1 MRTLTRRR
9 MGAGLAAAALA
20 GGGPARAGGPL
31 FRDLPDLVIPPHL
44 QRITTHGHGRPGV
57 GGAAYRRCA
66 PGDPTAY
73 RTRSADGACWE
84 LAELQIT
91 PEQAGAAGDGRDDD
105 RDALMAAQ
113 ALARPLTL
121 TPGRNYKV
129 GSTLGLSVPVSGGGR
144 ISAGPGFRGEVLIHG
159 RPGFHLHD
167 VTLDGAGL
175 AAPAKKWL
183 GVGAPEGSA
192 IYLEGKADGSLA
204 GTQIDGVTV
213 RNTPGG
219 GLMARD
225 APGLRIRNFIA
236 EGVQTHTAFL
246 TGAVIELYRCDDGEV
261 RDCAIRNYGWKG
273 YSLGACKR
281 TVVIGC
287 TAQGGNPG
295 HAAHYIDGCEDCGY
309 TNCDHSGGGYA
320 AKASN
325 ALRAYF
331 HGYRS
336 SGSAGG
342 LQVQSCHDFEAR
354 DVVVSDSLGP
364 ALVVSASTAGPLVG
378 CQITGARA
386 SWSNAPGPEQIG
398 LMMTCNGAL
407 NTQLTGVRVQ
417 DLQVQGAFFGVHCRP
432 ASGSNV
438 ELDLEGV
445 RIEGAAQYGIVAYL
459 SALTVRGGTIDT
471 KGGFPA
477 LAILD
482 NVGAPG
488 GDIALSDL
496 VLSGGAGHEAL
507 VEVGAPTGRNA
518 AFASLSLV
526 GVTARGGRGLL
537 AAHLSG
543 GSADSPIRV
552 ELRDNRAVGLA
563 GANGVDVTF
572 ADGAKAEV
580 VASGNR
586 LRSAAGGL
594 GPLRVGPRS
603 ALVGTQLQGNRA
615 IVTVS

>member
-1 MRTLTRRR
+1 MKALTRRR
-9 MGAGLAAAALA
+9 MGAGLAAALA
-20 GGGPARAGGPL
+20 GGASARAGGPL
-31 FRDLPDLVIPPHL
+31 FRDLPNLMVPPHL

-91 PEQAGAAGDGRDDD
+91 PEQAGAAGNGRDDD
-105 RDALMAAQ
+105 REAMMAAQ

-121 TPGRNYKV
+121 TPGRNYRV
-129 GSTLGLSVPVSGGGR
+129 GSTLGLSVPISGGGR
-144 ISAGPGFRGEVLIHG
+144 ITAGPGFRGDVLIHG
-159 RPGFHLHD
+159 RPGFHLHN

-175 AAPAKKWL
+175 AAPARKWL

-192 IYLEGKADGSLA
+192 IYLEGKPDGPGA

-225 APGLRIRNFIA
+225 APGIRILNFVA
-236 EGVQTHTAFL
+236 DGVQTQTAIL

-261 RDCAIRNYGWKG
+261 RDCAIRNYRWKG

-281 TVVIGC
+281 TVVIAC

-295 HAAHYIDGCEDCGY
+295 HAAHYIDDCEDCGF
-309 TNCDHSGGGYA
+309 THCDHSGEGYA

-342 LQVQSCHDFEAR
+342 LQVQSCRDFEAR

-364 ALVVSASTAGPLVG
+364 ALVVSASTAGPMVG

-386 SWSNAPGPEQIG
+386 SWSKAPGPEQIG
-398 LMMTCNGAL
+398 LMMTCNGAQ

-417 DLQVQGAFFGVHCRP
+417 DLQVQGGFFGVHCRP
-432 ASGSNV
+432 APGSNV

-445 RIEGAAQYGIVAYL
+445 RIEGAVQYGIVAYL
-459 SALTVRGGTIDT
+459 RSLTVRGGTIET
-471 KGGFPA
+471 QGGFPA
-477 LAILD
+477 LAILS
-482 NVGAPG
+482 NAGASG

-496 VLSGGAGHEAL
+496 GLSGGAGHTAL
-507 VEVGAPTGRNA
+507 VEVGAPSGRSA
-518 AFASLSLV
+518 AFAGLSLV
-526 GVTARGGRGLL
+526 GDTARGGRGLL
-537 AAHLSG
+537 DAHLSG
-543 GSADSPIRV
+543 GSTDSPIRV
-552 ELRDNRAVGLA
+552 ELMDNSALGLA
-563 GANGVDVTF
+563 DANGVDVTF

-586 LRSAAGGL
+586 FRNATGGL
-594 GPLRVGPRS
+594 GPLRLGPRS
-603 ALVGTQLQGNRA
+603 ALVSTQFHANQA